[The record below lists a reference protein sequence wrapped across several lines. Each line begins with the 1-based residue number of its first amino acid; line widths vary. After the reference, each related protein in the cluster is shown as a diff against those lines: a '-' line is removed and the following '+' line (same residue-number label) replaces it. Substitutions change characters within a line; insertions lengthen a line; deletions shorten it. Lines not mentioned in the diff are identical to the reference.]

1 MEYTQEITLDL
12 NSNAAPPI
20 IYTKQGD
27 ADTRVL
33 EIHLMEDGNEYQP
46 PADAFAVF
54 RMRKPDGTTIGAGV
68 DDTTITSVNNNIITV
83 RLSEQALAAAGRG
96 LADILLYN
104 GDQYL
109 STASF
114 ILVIQ
119 PAPVAVMRGV
129 VSSNEYSIFES
140 LLSSLGDTLPAVQSA
155 AAEAVA
161 ASNSAQY
168 WANNFSLTAGSPMQP
183 GADPSVTG
191 TAPAYTLRLPSVKP
205 MAAITINESGAAA
218 SATVTVEDF
227 PEGASVPA
235 GLNSDLIKVFN
246 FSITLPSGR
255 NVQIDTTLL
264 ESGWAADAAAAGSAI
279 NEKYTKPTDGI
290 PLSDLVS
297 DYVIPIEHGGIGV
310 SIDTAA
316 SSSEIATA
324 QASARAN
331 IGAQQVIQVYD
342 NGSLAPSSAW
352 EYDAQGSIY
361 SQTISVPLNN
371 VVLGGRVPEFIASPK
386 DMVSWRAA
394 ADVEMGPPTA
404 ETPTGTES
412 WLLTFQAESASD
424 TNINITVYWW

>member
-33 EIHLMEDGNEYQP
+33 EIHLMENGNEYQP

-68 DDTTITSVNNNIITV
+68 DDTTITSINNNIITV
-83 RLSEQALAAAGRG
+83 RLSEQALATAGRG

-129 VSSNEYSIFES
+129 VSSNEYSIFEN

-155 AAEAVA
+155 AAEAAAA
-161 ASNSAQY
+161 ASSAQY
-168 WANNFSLTAGSPMQP
+168 WANNFSLAAGSPMQP

-227 PEGASVPA
+227 PEGASVPT
-235 GLNSDLIKVFN
+235 GLNRDLIKVFN
-246 FSITLPSGR
+246 FGITLPSGR
-255 NVQIDTTLL
+255 NVQIDTTLS
-264 ESGWAADAAAAGSAI
+264 ESGQAADAAAVGSAL
-279 NEKYTKPTDGI
+279 NEKYTKPSSGI
-290 PLSDLVS
+290 PLSDLAT
-297 DYVIPIEHGGIGV
+297 DYIIPPSNGGTGANNNK
-310 SIDTAA
+310 D
-316 SSSEIATA
+316 
-324 QASARAN
+324 ARAN
-331 IGAQQVIQVYD
+331 LGAQAIIQASD
-342 NGSLAPSSAW
+342 FSIPSSGW
-352 EYDAQGSIY
+352 SSNGNDGYIFTQNM
-361 SQTISVPLNN
+361 PLND
-371 VVLGGRVPEFIASPK
+371 VDLAGAVPHFIASPNS
-386 DMVSWRAA
+386 MTGWSAA
-394 ADVEMGPPTA
+394 ADAGMGPPSA
-404 ETPTGTES
+404 AAPASGS
-412 WLLTFQAESASD
+412 NVWPLTFYCDSQPT
-424 TNINITVYWW
+424 TNVDITVYWW

>member
-68 DDTTITSVNNNIITV
+68 DDTTITSVDNNIVTV

-129 VSSNEYSIFES
+129 VSSNEYSVFES
-140 LLSSLGDTLPAVQSA
+140 LLDSLGSTLPAVQSA

-168 WANNFSLTAGSPMQP
+168 WANNFSLAAGTPMQP
-183 GADPSVTG
+183 GADPLVTG

-205 MAAITINESGAAA
+205 MAVITINESGAAA

-227 PEGASVPA
+227 SGETPI
-235 GLNSDLIKVFN
+235 GLDSNLIKVFN
-246 FSITLPSGR
+246 FGITLPSGR
-255 NVQIDTTLL
+255 NVQIDATLS
-264 ESGWAADAAAAGSAI
+264 ESGQAADAKAVGDALASKYDASTILTPSNVGISSTSPLTLENGGTGASNALSARTNIDAQVTIQASDFSIPSASWASNGNNGFYCTWDMPLNGVDLQGAVPHFIASPNSMSGWSAAADAGMGPPSAAAAGS
-279 NEKYTKPTDGI
+279 TTW
-290 PLSDLVS
+290 PLTFYCDSS
-297 DYVIPIEHGGIGV
+297 P
-310 SIDTAA
+310 AA
-316 SSSEIATA
+316 S
-324 QASARAN
+324 
-331 IGAQQVIQVYD
+331 IG
-342 NGSLAPSSAW
+342 
-352 EYDAQGSIY
+352 
-361 SQTISVPLNN
+361 
-371 VVLGGRVPEFIASPK
+371 
-386 DMVSWRAA
+386 
-394 ADVEMGPPTA
+394 
-404 ETPTGTES
+404 
-412 WLLTFQAESASD
+412 
-424 TNINITVYWW
+424 ITVYWW

>member
-12 NSNAAPPI
+12 NSNTAPPV

-27 ADTRVL
+27 VDTRVL
-33 EIHLMEDGNEYQP
+33 EIHLMENGNEYQP
-46 PADAFAVF
+46 PADTFAVF

-68 DDTTITSVNNNIITV
+68 DDTTITSVGNNIVTV

-129 VSSNEYSIFES
+129 VSSNEYSVFED
-140 LLSSLGDTLPAVQSA
+140 LLDSLGDTLPAVQSA

-168 WANNFSLTAGSPMQP
+168 WANNFSLAAGSPMQP
-183 GADPSVTG
+183 GADPLVTG

-227 PEGASVPA
+227 PEGASVPT

-246 FSITLPSGR
+246 FGITLPSGR
-255 NVQIDTTLL
+255 NVQIDTTLS
-264 ESGWAADAAAAGSAI
+264 ESGQAADAAAAGAAI
-279 NEKYTKPTDGI
+279 GGKYTKPSNGI
-290 PLSDLVS
+290 PLSDLAS
-297 DYVIPIEHGGIGV
+297 DYVIPLGHGGTG
-310 SIDTAA
+310 A
-316 SSSEIATA
+316 SSPE
-324 QASARAN
+324 SALTN
-331 IGAQQVIQVYD
+331 IGAQAVIQVYND
-342 NGSLAPSSAW
+342 GSLASGSQAW
-352 EYDAQGSIY
+352 AYSTTDNIY
-361 SQTISVPLNN
+361 SQTIYIPFGTHSRPS
-371 VVLGGRVPEFIASPK
+371 RAPEFIASPK
-386 DMVSWRAA
+386 DMPSWRAA
-394 ADVEMGPPTA
+394 ADAGMGPPSAAAPTA
-404 ETPTGTES
+404 TDANDWP
-412 WLLTFQAESASD
+412 LTFQAESVSE
-424 TNINITVYWW
+424 TSIGISVYWW

>member
-12 NSNAAPPI
+12 NSNTAPPI

-68 DDTTITSVNNNIITV
+68 DDTTITSVNNNVITV

-129 VSSNEYSIFES
+129 VSSNEYSIFED

-168 WANNFSLTAGSPMQP
+168 WANNFSLTAGIPVQP

-205 MAAITINESGAAA
+205 MAAITIDETGVAA

-227 PEGASVPA
+227 PEDASVPA

-246 FSITLPSGR
+246 FGITLPSGR
-255 NVQIDTTLL
+255 NVQIDDTL
-264 ESGWAADAAAAGSAI
+264 EQQGQAADAKAVGDALAS
-279 NEKYTKPTDGI
+279 KYD
-290 PLSDLVS
+290 
-297 DYVIPIEHGGIGV
+297 
-310 SIDTAA
+310 A
-316 SSSEIATA
+316 STT
-324 QASARAN
+324 
-331 IGAQQVIQVYD
+331 
-342 NGSLAPSSAW
+342 LAPSNVGISSTNPLTLENGGTGASNAISARTNIN
-352 EYDAQGSIY
+352 AQVTIQASDFSIPSASWASNGNNGFY
-361 SQTISVPLNN
+361 YTQNMPLNN
-371 VVLGGRVPEFIASPK
+371 VDLQGAVPHFIASPN
-386 DMVSWRAA
+386 DMPSWGAA
-394 ADVEMGPPTA
+394 ADAGMGPPSAAAPPSGST
-404 ETPTGTES
+404 TWP
-412 WLLTFQAESASD
+412 LTFYCDSSPATS
-424 TNINITVYWW
+424 IGITVYWW

>member
-33 EIHLMEDGNEYQP
+33 EIHLMENGNEYQP

-68 DDTTITSVNNNIITV
+68 DDTTITSVNNNIVTV

-129 VSSNEYSIFES
+129 VSSNEYSIFQD
-140 LLSSLGDTLPAVQSA
+140 LLSSLGDTLPSVQSA

-183 GADPSVTG
+183 GADPLVTG
-191 TAPAYTLRLPSVKP
+191 TAPAYTLRLPSIKP
-205 MAAITINESGAAA
+205 MATININETGTTAE
-218 SATVTVEDF
+218 ATVTVTDF
-227 PEGASVPA
+227 EGTAPA
-235 GLNSDLIKVFN
+235 GLDPNLIKVFN
-246 FSITLPSGR
+246 FGITLPSGR
-255 NVQIDTTLL
+255 NVQIDDTLTQ
-264 ESGWAADAAAAGSAI
+264 SGQAADASAVGTALAT
-279 NEKYTKPTDGI
+279 KYDSNSSI
-290 PLSDLVS
+290 PLANIGISSASPLS
-297 DYVIPIEHGGIGV
+297 IENGGTG
-310 SIDTAA
+310 A
-316 SSSEIATA
+316 SNTE
-324 QASARAN
+324 SARAN
-331 IGAQQVIQVYD
+331 IGAQGAIQVYNSD
-342 NGSLAPSSAW
+342 LASGAEW
-352 EYDAQGSIY
+352 AYDTAKAIY
-361 SQTISVPLNN
+361 SQALYVPLNGIN
-371 VVLGGRVPEFIASPK
+371 LDRVPEFVASPK
-386 DMVSWRAA
+386 DIGSWNEA
-394 ADVEMGPPTA
+394 ADIGMGPPTA
-404 ETPTGTES
+404 AAPTTTDATN
-412 WLLTFQAESASD
+412 WPLTFQAESSS
-424 TNINITVYWW
+424 TKNINITVYWW